1 MDYTQIFENVSSSV
15 RFGHDEAPKTGMPRG
30 WLVARRAWIRDHD
43 ATTYG
48 GASAKAGTMTG

>member
-15 RFGHDEAPKTGMPRG
+15 RFGHDEAPETGTSRG
-30 WLVARRAWIRDHD
+30 WLVAHQAWIRDHD

-48 GASAKAGTMTG
+48 GAGVQVGAMTG